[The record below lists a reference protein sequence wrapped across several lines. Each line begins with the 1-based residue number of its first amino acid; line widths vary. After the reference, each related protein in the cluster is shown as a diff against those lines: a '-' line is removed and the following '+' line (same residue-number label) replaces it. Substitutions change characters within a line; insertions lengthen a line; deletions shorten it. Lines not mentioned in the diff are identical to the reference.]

1 MTNTKI
7 TRKAIE
13 NAIRIMVAT
22 AITYKAFVSDFY
34 AYAESLDS
42 TNYVVIW
49 DDITDVFE
57 VYNVLSKKSTFLD
70 FSHVIENMD

>member
-13 NAIRIMVAT
+13 NAIRNMVAT
-22 AITYKAFVSDFY
+22 ATSYKAFVADFY
-34 AYAESLDS
+34 AYAEILDD

-49 DDITDVFE
+49 DDLTDIFE
-57 VYNVLSKKSTFLD
+57 IYNVFSKKSTFLD

>member
-13 NAIRIMVAT
+13 NAIRNMVAT
-22 AITYKAFVSDFY
+22 ATSYKTFVADFY
-34 AYAESLDS
+34 AYAEILDD

-49 DDITDVFE
+49 DDITDIFE
-57 VYNVLSKKSTFLD
+57 IYNVLSKKSIFLD
-70 FSHVIENMD
+70 FSHVMENID

>member
-13 NAIRIMVAT
+13 NAIRNMVAT
-22 AITYKAFVSDFY
+22 ATSYKAFIADFY

-49 DDITDVFE
+49 DDITDIFE
-57 VYNVLSKKSTFLD
+57 IFNLRSNKSTFLD
-70 FSHVIENMD
+70 FSAELENMD